1 MRLLTR
7 ALPTASI
14 AFVALTANAYAKSGG
29 SSSPAGGAAVS
40 DIIAVTGGAIAA
52 TLLLFWVGYMHR
64 AGRAKPL
71 ERAGGWAERR
81 FGLPGWSALPGVVAT
96 ASLLVA
102 LLGMYWDI
110 SLHIDNGRDPGPLAN
125 PAHYLILIG
134 LGGVFAAGFLSM
146 VLSREKPTPTA
157 VPVTK
162 TWHAPLGG
170 VLLFA
175 CAAFSLSGFPLD
187 DVWHRLFGQD
197 VTLWGPTHLMLF
209 GGAALTLIGRAV
221 LLGEGARAVKANGER
236 TPALV
241 RFEKGAL
248 IGGLLIGLSTIQG
261 EFDFGVPQFQLIFQ
275 PALIMLAAGIALV
288 TARLWA
294 GRGGALLAVF
304 LFLAIR
310 GAVSLVVGPV
320 FGEITPH
327 FPLYLV
333 EALVVEAI
341 ALRMSTERPL
351 AFGAAAGAGIGTIG
365 LAAEW
370 AWSHIWMPIPWPS
383 SLLGEVAVIGPVMAL
398 AGALIG
404 ALIGTALASDH
415 MRLPRRAG
423 WALGASFLAV
433 VAVAAYG
440 LHSTTTRGLTAQ
452 VRTTPVSSG
461 PERAVKARI
470 VLHPRDAANDAKW
483 LLVSDWQGGKKL
495 VLDRL
500 KRVSEGVYETTK
512 PIPAYDDWKA
522 ILRLHKGNSLDA
534 LALYMPEDKAIPAPA
549 IPLRGNFVRS
559 FGAEKHLFQREAKV
573 NPGPLALLAYLAV
586 LAIVLAILVGL
597 TVGLRRYAL
606 AGEAATGSPP
616 QAPGVPDRVRPPARP
631 TPALGR

>member
-7 ALPTASI
+7 ALPTASFAFI
-14 AFVALTANAYAKSGG
+14 AFTSTAVAKGG
-29 SSSPAGGAAVS
+29 SDDPAGGAAIS
-40 DIIAVTGGAIAA
+40 DILMATGGAVLA
-52 TLLLFWVGYMHR
+52 TLLLFWVGYMYR

-71 ERAGGWAERR
+71 ERTAEWAQRR
-81 FGLPGWSALPGVVAT
+81 FGLPGWSSLPGLIST

-125 PAHYLILIG
+125 PAHYLILFG

-146 VLSREKPTPTA
+146 VLAREKPSPTA
-157 VPVTK
+157 VRLTK
-162 TWHAPLGG
+162 NWYAPLGG

-209 GGAALTLIGRAV
+209 GGAALTLVGRAV
-221 LLGEGARAVKANGER
+221 LLGEGARTMKANGQR
-236 TPALV
+236 APWLV
-241 RFEKGAL
+241 RFEKGGL

-275 PALIMLAAGIALV
+275 PALVMLAAGIALV
-288 TARLWA
+288 TARIWA

-304 LFLAIR
+304 LFLAVR
-310 GAVSLVVGPV
+310 GLVSLIVGPV

-333 EALVVEAI
+333 EAFLVEAI
-341 ALRMSTERPL
+341 ALRLRTDRPL
-351 AFGAAAGAGIGTIG
+351 AFGAASGLAIGTVG

-383 SLLGEVAVIGPVMAL
+383 SLLAEAAIIGPAMAL

-404 ALIGTALASDH
+404 SLIGTALASDH

-423 WALGASFLAV
+423 WTLAASFLAV
-433 VAVAAYG
+433 VAMAAYG
-440 LHSTTTRGLTAQ
+440 LRTTTNDGVRAQ
-452 VRTTPVSSG
+452 VTATDVTSG
-461 PERAVKARI
+461 PNRAVKARI
-470 VLHPRDAANDAKW
+470 TIEPRDAAKDAKW
-483 LLVSDWQGGKKL
+483 LTVTDWQGGEKL
-495 VLDRL
+495 ILDRL
-500 KRVSEGVYETTK
+500 KRVDEGVYETTK
-512 PIPAYDDWKA
+512 PIPAHDGWKA
-522 ILRLHKGNSLDA
+522 TLRMHVGTSIQA
-534 LALYMPEDKAIPAPA
+534 IPLYMPADRAIPVPA
-549 IPLRGNFVRS
+549 VPLRPRFERT
-559 FGAEKHLFQREAKV
+559 FGSDKRLLQREAKV
-573 NPGPLALLAYLAV
+573 NPGPLSTLAYLAV
-586 LAIVLAILVGL
+586 LILVLAILAGL
-597 TVGLRRYAL
+597 TAGLRRYAL

-616 QAPGVPDRVRPPARP
+616 EAPGVPGRVRSPRA
-631 TPALGR
+631 TPALGS